1 MKKITSFLILLTF
14 LTTVNIFYSQTLLP
28 QYRIVNTFHLQGN
41 DGWDALTSDEAT
53 GRLFVSHGTLVQ
65 VVDETNGNL
74 LGTIQDTKGVHDIA
88 IATDLNKGFISCG
101 RDSTV
106 VIFDLQTLNVLD
118 KINIGARNPDA
129 ILFDPYTQR
138 VFTFNGGS
146 SNSTV
151 INAQRN
157 EIIGTIPLDG
167 KPEFS
172 VSDGNGKIYVNL
184 EDKSMIAVI
193 NPTAMYV
200 EQQWSVAPGESPS
213 GIALDND
220 NHRLFSACGNK
231 MMVILDAVTGSII
244 TTLPIGER
252 VDGAAFD
259 PVLKRAYSSNG
270 EGTLTVIEEV
280 NKDTFKVL
288 ENFSTQKGA
297 RTITVDTKTHH
308 VFLPTAE
315 FGPAPEP
322 TADNPHPR
330 PTITPD
336 SFIILDIEPGK

>member
-1 MKKITSFLILLTF
+1 M
-14 LTTVNIFYSQTLLP
+14 
-28 QYRIVNTFHLQGN
+28 
-41 DGWDALTSDEAT
+41 
-53 GRLFVSHGTLVQ
+53 VQ

>member
-14 LTTVNIFYSQTLLP
+14 LTAVNIFYSQTLLP
-28 QYRIVNTFHLQGN
+28 LYRVVNTFHLQGN
-41 DGWDALTSDEAT
+41 DGWDALSVDEST
-53 GRLFVSHGTLVQ
+53 GRLFVSHGTMVQ

-129 ILFDPYTQR
+129 ILFDSYTQR

-184 EDKSMIAVI
+184 EDISMIAVI

-297 RTITVDTKTHH
+297 RTIAVDTKTHH
-308 VFLPTAE
+308 IFLPTAE